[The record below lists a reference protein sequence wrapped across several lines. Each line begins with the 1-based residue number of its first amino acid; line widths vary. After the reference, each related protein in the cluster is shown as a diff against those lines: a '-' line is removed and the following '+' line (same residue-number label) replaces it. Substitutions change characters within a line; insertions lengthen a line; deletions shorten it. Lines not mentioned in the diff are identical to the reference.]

1 MKELDNALE
10 ELRKED
16 KIRAVVITGA
26 GRAFSAGADL
36 AQAPQDEAGMRKVM
50 EFGQKVYDKIE
61 DLEKPVLAAVNGYCL
76 AGGLEMALS
85 CDIRIASEKA
95 QFGLVETNVGLI
107 PAWGGVMRLPKLLGK
122 SYAAEMVL
130 TAQRINA
137 KEAYRIGL
145 VNKIVP
151 PDELMST
158 AMQTAGTLATKAP
171 IPVKLAK
178 KILAKAVEITRE
190 EGNQMMV
197 DAGVTCMKSDD
208 LIEGVSAMFE
218 KRTPKFKGK

>member
-1 MKELDNALE
+1 
-10 ELRKED
+10 
-16 KIRAVVITGA
+16 
-26 GRAFSAGADL
+26 
-36 AQAPQDEAGMRKVM
+36 PQDEAGMREIM

-61 DLEKPVLAAVNGYCL
+61 DYEKPVIAAVNGYCL

-107 PAWGGVMRLPKLLGK
+107 PAWGGVMRLPRLLGK
-122 SYAAEMVL
+122 GYAAEMIL

-151 PDELMST
+151 PDELIST

-178 KILAKAVEITRE
+178 KIIAKAVEITRE

-197 DAGVTCMKSDD
+197 DAGVSCMKSDD